1 MVDVIVLDLDRA
13 LGVARVGMELEWV
26 VRGELAV
33 VYAAGLGPVALAA
46 PAQSG
51 RRARIKA
58 VLKCIAEG
66 RGSDRQCI
74 EKAGEALSARCGRPD
89 PPPSGACFCHIYRL
103 FEVRGQVYD
112 PCELKVPDDLRDVRE
127 TLRFFGRLIQAVV
140 YGQSLDKDAV
150 AEAACRAL
158 EGRDLYCD
166 REKRAY
172 VKPLNDLRRLGI
184 LTVGGGGDWK
194 RNIAARLTPLG
205 EFIRRLGRGADAV
218 LVGSAPFALCRCG
231 YAAGSLHVAEAGY
244 CLGLQSAVGD
254 SLLETALASY
264 WRYVK
269 REAAYQ
275 LVPYGCPVDKI
286 PLMHSI
292 NSSSDF
298 S

>member
-1 MVDVIVLDLDRA
+1 MIEVIVLDLDRA
-13 LGVARVGMELEWV
+13 LRFARGEGELEWV
-26 VRGELAV
+26 GRGELAV
-33 VYAAGLGPVALAA
+33 VYAAGLGPVALVA
-46 PAQSG
+46 PAQGG
-51 RRARIKA
+51 RRARVKA

-66 RGSDRQCI
+66 RGGGRQCI
-74 EKAGEALSARCGRPD
+74 EGAGRALSARCGRPD

-103 FEVRGQVYD
+103 FEVRGQEYD

-140 YGQSLDKDAV
+140 YSQSLDKDAV

-184 LTVGGGGDWK
+184 LTVGGGDWK
-194 RNIAARLTPLG
+194 RNVAARLTPLG

-218 LVGSAPFALCRCG
+218 LAGSAPFVLCHSG